1 MLGFAD
7 LLCMFGMF
15 LKAVSAGSVC
25 SFLGE

>member
-7 LLCMFGMF
+7 LLCMLYMF

-25 SFLGE
+25 SFLGG